1 MDIIFATNNAHKLTE
16 VQAVLGPGY
25 KLLTPRDCGVTEE
38 IPEEQD
44 TLEGNAS
51 QKAYYLHERTG
62 MECFA
67 RRLQV
72 QERLTVQI
80 RDCIQE
86 ALNPMGVAV
95 VIEASHMCM
104 QMRGIEKQQSATTT
118 SAFTGIFLSD
128 HRTREEFMTLISHR
142 YR

>member
-1 MDIIFATNNAHKLTE
+1 MTRPAEREADMPGTPPETGSEESRASRRKIQASEKENMDIIFATNNAHKLTE

-51 QKAYYLHERTG
+51 QKAHYLHERTG

-67 RRLQV
+67 
-72 QERLTVQI
+72 
-80 RDCIQE
+80 DD
-86 ALNPMGVAV
+86 
-95 VIEASHMCM
+95 
-104 QMRGIEKQQSATTT
+104 
-118 SAFTGIFLSD
+118 TGL
-128 HRTREEFMTLISHR
+128 
-142 YR
+142 